1 MKNSIILSVI
11 GLLIISFTVQR
22 DQDFQ
27 NKKEK
32 SALYRIKRIMNAGE
46 SDYIIYAERND
57 STFKIVSAVDSTK
70 ASGSEQI
77 RTGHYYSLDLK
88 VTFPLDSLFGKAIA
102 PNLGVIRII
111 NKENVVIEIEKKSH
125 NKIYFALNLNGLF
138 IDSK

>member
-1 MKNSIILSVI
+1 MKNSIILFVI

-32 SALYRIKRIMNAGE
+32 SALYQIKRIMNAGE

-57 STFKIVSAVDSTK
+57 STFKILSTIDSAKVF
-70 ASGSEQI
+70 GSEQI
-77 RTGHYYSLDLK
+77 RIGHYYSLSLK

-102 PNLGVIRII
+102 PNLGVIGIRIQ
-111 NKENVVIEIEKKSH
+111 ENVVIEIEKESH

-138 IDSK
+138 IDPE